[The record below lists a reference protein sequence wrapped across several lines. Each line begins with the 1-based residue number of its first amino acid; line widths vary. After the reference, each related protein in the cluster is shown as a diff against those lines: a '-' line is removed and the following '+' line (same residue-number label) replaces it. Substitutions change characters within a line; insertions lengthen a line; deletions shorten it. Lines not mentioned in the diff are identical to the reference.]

1 MKTHLARDLAELESQ
16 LSDLGDLVLQS
27 VQCAIDAIS
36 SFDLEKVA
44 QIAQNEKLINTMEI
58 SIEHASLGHLMARLC
73 AVVGGVFA
81 VSGMADRWIHRA
93 VGMMAKMS

>member
-1 MKTHLARDLAELESQ
+1 MLKTNLYSVTEYFTASKGWSETGLPAVFFIYDLSP
-16 LSDLGDLVLQS
+16 V
-27 VQCAIDAIS
+27 V
-36 SFDLEKVA
+36 
-44 QIAQNEKLINTMEI
+44 MEI

>member
-58 SIEHASLGHLMARLC
+58 SIEQNCLKIIALHQPVATDLRFLI
-73 AVVGGVFA
+73 VVLRSTTTW
-81 VSGMADRWIHRA
+81 SGSQTKR
-93 VGMMAKMS
+93 